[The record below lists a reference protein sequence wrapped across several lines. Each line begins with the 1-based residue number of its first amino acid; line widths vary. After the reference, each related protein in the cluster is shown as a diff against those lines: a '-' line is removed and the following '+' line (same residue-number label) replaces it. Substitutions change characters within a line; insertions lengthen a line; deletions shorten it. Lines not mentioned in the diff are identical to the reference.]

1 VLVLATAA
9 TAEVLTLRFDAIR
22 RGLEDAQR
30 PREGDAFLAADF
42 FYQCAFAG
50 KNKRRKNCTTGMEAE
65 SFAAINEFYG

>member
-1 VLVLATAA
+1 
-9 TAEVLTLRFDAIR
+9 
-22 RGLEDAQR
+22 LEDAQR
-30 PREGDAFLAADF
+30 PREGDALLAADF